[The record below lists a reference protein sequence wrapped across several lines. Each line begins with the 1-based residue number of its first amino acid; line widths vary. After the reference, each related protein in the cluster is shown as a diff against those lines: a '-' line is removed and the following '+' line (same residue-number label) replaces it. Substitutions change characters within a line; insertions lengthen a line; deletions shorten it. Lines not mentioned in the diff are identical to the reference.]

1 MQESL
6 GETSLP
12 RLIYKGAEA
21 EIYLENWF
29 SQLSVRKKRV
39 PKPYRVPEL
48 DESIRRTRTVHEAT
62 LMHEVRRLGVPVP
75 TIHHIDPDSSSFWMD
90 YLDGPTL
97 KDELSGLSRGD
108 RQARC
113 QLLGRLLAQMHDGG
127 IVHGDMTISNVISL
141 DGKLFFIDFGLGGFS
156 REMEDRGVDVLL
168 LNRAMKST
176 HIKFHSDIFSAFT
189 KGYTAQ
195 AGRKIGKQT
204 LDKMHEIERRGRYFE
219 RG

>member
-1 MQESL
+1 M
-6 GETSLP
+6 SLP
-12 RLIYKGAEA
+12 KLIYKGAEA
-21 EIYLENWF
+21 EIYLENWLN
-29 SQLSVRKKRV
+29 QLSVRKKRV
-39 PKPYRVPEL
+39 PKPYRAPEL
-48 DESIRRTRTVHEAT
+48 DEGIRRTRTVHEAT
-62 LMHEVRRLGVPVP
+62 LMQEVRKLGVPVP
-75 TIHHIDPDSSSFWMD
+75 TIHHIDPESCSFLMD

-97 KDELSGLSRGD
+97 KDELASLPPED
-108 RQARC
+108 RRKRC
-113 QLLGRLLAQMHDGG
+113 HLLGRLLAQMHDGG

-141 DGKLFFIDFGLGGFS
+141 RGKLFLIDFGLGGFS

-189 KGYTAQ
+189 KGYAAQ
-195 AGRKIGKQT
+195 AGRRVGKET